1 MSDSQ
6 SNISMPSGNYMVS
19 NSAGKNAGSYI
30 DGDFDPSSWKE
41 VEAYTEELLNREISC
56 SKCLEGIIRD
66 ASELSEHISEK
77 GALLYIG
84 MTCDTE
90 NEEKKGAFP
99 VSYTHLTLPTI
110 ALV

>member
-41 VEAYTEELLNREISC
+41 VEAYTQELLN
-56 SKCLEGIIRD
+56 
-66 ASELSEHISEK
+66 LSLIHI
-77 GALLYIG
+77 
-84 MTCDTE
+84 
-90 NEEKKGAFP
+90 
-99 VSYTHLTLPTI
+99 
-110 ALV
+110 

>member
-41 VEAYTEELLNREISC
+41 VEAYTEELLNR
-56 SKCLEGIIRD
+56 K
-66 ASELSEHISEK
+66 LSLIHI
-77 GALLYIG
+77 
-84 MTCDTE
+84 
-90 NEEKKGAFP
+90 
-99 VSYTHLTLPTI
+99 
-110 ALV
+110 